1 MLLGRCVI
9 MKTYRYDRQ
18 AQATDVEYYIGDGRI
33 MERMPDGIVITK
45 ETALVRI
52 SHKVQ

>member
-1 MLLGRCVI
+1 